1 MKILIIIPARGG
13 SKGLK
18 EKNIK
23 PLVGEPLIGYTIEAA
38 LESELADKIVVST
51 EDDKIAAVSR
61 SDDIQVVDR
70 PAEYA
75 TDDAPIEGALRH
87 AVLYLTENENYL
99 ADIVVWLQANV
110 PIRKKG
116 QIDTVIRKLIDTG
129 ADSVITVTE
138 VTQRPEFM
146 WKKTGDRIVKL
157 TKANETRRQEF
168 CHEPLYIADGAVLAM
183 RTEVLLGGGGLT
195 GAHVY
200 LGEDVRCIVEEPQYA
215 IEIDDQFDFDVA
227 EGLLLNRRHR

>member
-1 MKILIIIPARGG
+1 MNILIIIPARGG

-23 PLVGEPLIGYTIEAA
+23 PLVGKPLIGYTIEAA

-51 EDDKIAAVSR
+51 EDRRIAEVSMGYG
-61 SDDIQVVDR
+61 IQVVDR
-70 PAEYA
+70 PAEYS
-75 TDDAPIEGALRH
+75 TDTAPIEWALRD
-87 AVLYLTENENYL
+87 AVPYL
-99 ADIVVWLQANV
+99 AESQKYVPDIMVWLQANV

-116 QIDTVIRKLIDTG
+116 QIDNVIQKLIDTG

-157 TKANETRRQEF
+157 TKAKETRRQELG
-168 CHEPLYIADGAVLAM
+168 EPLYIADGAVIAIKSDVLM
-183 RTEVLLGGGGLT
+183 NTEGLT

-200 LGEDVRCIVEEPQYA
+200 LGEDVRCVVEEPQYA
-215 IEIDDQFDFDVA
+215 VEIDDQFDFDVA
-227 EGLLLNRRHR
+227 EGLLLNRRSR